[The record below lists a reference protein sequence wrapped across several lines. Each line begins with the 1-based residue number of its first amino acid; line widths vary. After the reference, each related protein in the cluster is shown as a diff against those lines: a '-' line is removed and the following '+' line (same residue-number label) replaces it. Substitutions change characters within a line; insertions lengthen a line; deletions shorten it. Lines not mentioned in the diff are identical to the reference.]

1 MSVRRYQKTQ
11 DAAEDPRSIER
22 FALTRVNGMLS
33 AGAESGGRTL
43 TEACHKNWQLWSIF
57 QSDLADPGNPL
68 PDTLKAQLIS
78 LSIWVQKYTPQ
89 VLFQGASVEPLINV
103 NRSIMEGLAP
113 APAGAPRTSPAELQP
128 VSA

>member
-1 MSVRRYQKTQ
+1 MSVRRYQQTQ
-11 DAAEDPRSIER
+11 ESADDPRSVER
-22 FALTRVNGMLS
+22 FALARVNGMLS
-33 AGAESGGRTL
+33 AGAENGGRAL

-57 QSDLADPGNPL
+57 QADLADPGNAL
-68 PDTLKAQLIS
+68 PDALKAQLIS

-113 APAGAPRTSPAELQP
+113 ASTGTMTASAELQP